1 MQYMILP
8 MDLTER
14 QLLIYNVLYRRCN
27 FNTME
32 VCITIDNIITSIK
45 ILNLTYKTVYS
56 DIKAMEKKGYI
67 KTIKK
72 AAKGTAP
79 IYKIVK
85 IEELGY
91 QKKTKGYQRETKTE
105 CFQGVESNTG
115 YQRETKGYQ
124 KSTNSNDNDNDNNIY
139 SRVIDHLNEKA
150 SKSFQYTTKKTKSC
164 IDARIR
170 EGFKEEDFLKVIDIK
185 TKEWKDNP
193 DMSKYLR
200 PETLFGPKF
209 ESYLQQEVKQD
220 QEKQQFKSLYGAN
233 RL

>member
-14 QLLIYNVLYRRCN
+14 QVLIYNVLYRRCN

-85 IEELGY
+85 IENLGY

-124 KSTNSNDNDNDNNIY
+124 KSTNSNDNDKDNNIY

-150 SKSFQYTTKKTKSC
+150 SKSFKYTTKKTKSC

-200 PETLFGPKF
+200 PETLFGTKF

-220 QEKQQFKSLYGAN
+220 QLEQQLKSLYGAN